1 MMHVELTVAPVWSR
15 VPEVRESLM
24 HAARAVGLPEDS
36 AYAVGMVVSELL
48 ENAIKYGA
56 YAETTTIQVVVHLA
70 AGVARVV
77 VTNPIDAGSAHPHR
91 LRAAVA
97 RLGEVTSPL
106 EAYVSRVTEILEEP
120 AHSQVKPTAAALARE
135 DSGLGIF
142 RVAHEAESTVSLRFL
157 ADGCVEVSASMQW
170 GGESDRELVA

>member
-1 MMHVELTVAPVWSR
+1 MMHIELSVPPVWSR
-15 VPEVRESLM
+15 VPEVRDALM
-24 HAARAVGLPEDS
+24 HGARAVGLADES

-48 ENAIKYGA
+48 ENAIKYGTFSTDA
-56 YAETTTIQVVVHLA
+56 AIQVVVHLA
-70 AGVARVV
+70 SGVARVV
-77 VTNPIDAGSAHPHR
+77 VTNPVDAASAHPHR

-120 AHSQVKPTAAALARE
+120 AHSDVMPSATHFGHD

-157 ADGCVEVSASMQW
+157 AEGWVEVSASMQW
-170 GGESDRELVA
+170 GATGNRDLVA

>member
-1 MMHVELTVAPVWSR
+1 MMHVELSVAPVWSR
-15 VPEVRESLM
+15 VPNVRDSLT
-24 HAARAVGLPEDS
+24 HAARAVGLVEDG

-48 ENAIKYGA
+48 ENAIKYGT
-56 YAETTTIQVVVHLA
+56 YAEGVAIQVVVHLA

-77 VTNPIDAGSAHPHR
+77 VTNPVDPSSAHPHR

-120 AHSQVKPTAAALARE
+120 AHSQVKPSAGALAHE

-157 ADGCVEVSASMQW
+157 AEGSVEVSASMQW
-170 GGESDRELVA
+170 SRDGERVLVA